1 MDNMELI
8 VIDDYLD
15 EAFLKEISEDKGFW
29 KFGYRW
35 WDGWWSSPI
44 EDNRHRLIKN
54 IWGKVPSSITLYGG
68 PIAGFEHWVG
78 ITNPDTKGKT
88 VWNQR
93 YSLPPH
99 MDKDEE
105 YWYKHPL
112 GKFGGNDDTS
122 FKHPVIGTIF
132 YVEEPVEG
140 GYLRIWDEHFKDINE
155 NTMFESIKPKR
166 NRLIIF
172 DASKTHAVT
181 EVTKGE
187 RKAIAINIWSHIP
200 EEFK

>member
-1 MDNMELI
+1 M
-8 VIDDYLD
+8 
-15 EAFLKEISEDKGFW
+15 
-29 KFGYRW
+29 
-35 WDGWWSSPI
+35 
-44 EDNRHRLIKN
+44 
-54 IWGKVPSSITLYGG
+54 
-68 PIAGFEHWVG
+68 
-78 ITNPDTKGKT
+78 
-88 VWNQR
+88 
-93 YSLPPH
+93 
-99 MDKDEE
+99 
-105 YWYKHPL
+105 
-112 GKFGGNDDTS
+112 
-122 FKHPVIGTIF
+122 IGTIF